1 MAKKKERKFS
11 KITVDVDGEKIR
23 RTISYRTHQEFVEKQ
38 KKVEE
43 EIRRKFTKSFSNIAD
58 EWEEVHNKEIQHYTS
73 DGYKAPLKDLK
84 EEFGEMLLSDITS
97 ILFQQF
103 LERMADRGYA
113 RHTINLRK
121 IVMNLIFNYAIFNE
135 IVSYNPITVCK
146 IPKKAHTTSR
156 SLPTDAEILKIQ
168 GNSEGFIGLY
178 CNLLIYTGLRR
189 EEALALKYEDI
200 NYNSDTI
207 SVNKTLIFESNK
219 PVLRSSMKSKAGLRT
234 VPLLFP
240 LKNLLIQ
247 RGAEKQSGFIFSVDG
262 NLITKGQ
269 FDKAYAR
276 YKKETGISCT
286 SHQLRHYF
294 ATLCFDANLD
304 EKDLQKIMGHSKISL
319 TKEIYIHIRQDRSE
333 ESKSKLNQYLA
344 NETFRHG

>member
-1 MAKKKERKFS
+1 MAKKKERKFT

-43 EIRRKFTKSFSNIAD
+43 EIRRKFTKNFNNIAD
-58 EWEEVHNKEIQHYTS
+58 EWEESHEKEIQHYTS
-73 DGYKAPLKDLK
+73 YGYKAPLKDLK

-97 ILFQQF
+97 IMFQQF

-113 RHTINLRK
+113 KHTINLRK
-121 IVMNLIFNYAIFNE
+121 IVMNQIFNYAIFNE
-135 IVSYNPITVCK
+135 IVSYNPISVCK
-146 IPKKAHTTSR
+146 VPKKAHTTARTIPTASEISAIKTHSD
-156 SLPTDAEILKIQ
+156 SL
-168 GNSEGFIGLY
+168 IGLY
-178 CNLLIYTGLRR
+178 CNLLMYTGLRR
-189 EEALALKYEDI
+189 EEALALKFEDI
-200 NYNSDTI
+200 NFNSDTI
-207 SVNKTLIFESNK
+207 SVNKALIFESNK
-219 PVLRSSMKSKAGLRT
+219 PVLRSSMKSAAGLRT

-240 LKNLLIQ
+240 LKNILIQ
-247 RGAEKQSGFIFSVDG
+247 HGADKQTGFIFTVDG
-262 NLITKGQ
+262 ELINKGR

-304 EKDLQKIMGHSKISL
+304 EKDLQNIMGHAKISL
-319 TKEIYIHIRQDRSE
+319 TKEIYIHIRQERRDE
-333 ESKSKLNQYLA
+333 AKSKLNDFLS
-344 NETFRHG
+344 NEIRCHG

>member
-1 MAKKKERKFS
+1 MAKKKERKFT
-11 KITVDVDGEKIR
+11 KITIDVNGKKIR
-23 RTISYRTHQEFVEKQ
+23 RTISYRTHQEFVDKQ
-38 KKVEE
+38 KKIEE
-43 EIRRKFTKSFSNIAD
+43 EARRNLTKNFNNIAD
-58 EWEEVHNKEIQHYTS
+58 EWEESHEKEVQHYTAE
-73 DGYKAPLKDLK
+73 GYKAPLKDLK

-97 ILFQQF
+97 IMFQRF
-103 LERMADRGYA
+103 LEKMADRGYA

-178 CNLLIYTGLRR
+178 CNLLMYTGLRR

-207 SVNKTLIFESNK
+207 SVNKTLIFENNK

-240 LKNLLIQ
+240 LKNLLVQ
-247 RGAEKQSGFIFSVDG
+247 RGAENQSGFIFTVDG

-276 YKKETGISCT
+276 YKKEIGISCT

-304 EKDLQKIMGHSKISL
+304 EKDLQKIMGHAKISL
-319 TKEIYIHIRQDRSE
+319 TKEIYVHIRE
-333 ESKSKLNQYLA
+333 ERKEEAKSKLNKLLS
-344 NETFRHG
+344 NEFSCHG